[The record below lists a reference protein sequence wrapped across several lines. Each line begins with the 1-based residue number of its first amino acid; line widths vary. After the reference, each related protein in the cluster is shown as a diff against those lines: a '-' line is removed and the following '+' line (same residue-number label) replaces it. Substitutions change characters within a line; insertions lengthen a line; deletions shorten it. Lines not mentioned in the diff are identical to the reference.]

1 MNSWLRL
8 IVFLF
13 SLSVFISM
21 DVLFILGLGKRCYIV
36 FHCIPN
42 DGCFFLHT
50 RMMDTCSKEGKIM
63 LFTLFMSHYVA
74 TSCIQMDYWSC
85 YMSGARKYLNIN
97 LVIPVVSDSS
107 VLPETLALCSHTYNI
122 S

>member
-8 IVFLF
+8 IVFRF

-36 FHCIPN
+36 FLRMI
-42 DGCFFLHT
+42 FLH
-50 RMMDTCSKEGKIM
+50 MYDGHFQNCSKESKIM
-63 LFTLFMSHYVA
+63 LFTFLMSHYVA
-74 TSCIQMDYWSC
+74 TSCIQINYWSC

-97 LVIPVVSDSS
+97 LVIPAVSDSS